1 MTGPKPVV
9 LPITPSGSI
18 EVPVRFELTNNGFAI
33 HPLKPLG
40 YRTLSAVGG
49 TFPVGPAL
57 TYSTF
62 GWMMRFELTTSWTT
76 IRRSNQLNYNH
87 HFVPK
92 VGLEPTHFEVS
103 VPKTDV
109 STIPPLR
116 QVAGHRLTC
125 GGCTFHLVPL
135 RYYDFFVPPQ
145 GLEPWTPTLKVWYS
159 SQLS

>member
-62 GWMMRFELTTSWTT
+62 GVNDE
-76 IRRSNQLNYNH
+76 IRTHDLLNHNQ
-87 HFVPK
+87 
-92 VGLEPTHFEVS
+92 
-103 VPKTDV
+103 
-109 STIPPLR
+109 
-116 QVAGHRLTC
+116 
-125 GGCTFHLVPL
+125 TF
-135 RYYDFFVPPQ
+135 
-145 GLEPWTPTLKVWYS
+145 
-159 SQLS
+159 